1 LGIIGGGIY
10 LLVQGGTYAFITGN
24 EYAAAAPLLIV
35 CGVITL
41 VIAILGLIA
50 GLTLWWPLFLI
61 YGIILLIV
69 IVLEIVAAI
78 LGFVFQ
84 SNLEA
89 IYADRFNATIFSYT
103 VNDTTRDVNQF
114 VDAIQTSFRCCGVTR
129 PENWLESTYYETT
142 DTLPPSCSSG
152 CQEDN
157 STCID
162 VATSSGTIR
171 AHMMGCNGTFF
182 AFVVQ
187 NAATIGGVGLAFG
200 LIEVIG
206 MVLGF
211 LLCCCAL
218 VAKRRKDDYSI

>member
-1 LGIIGGGIY
+1 VLVGLGIIGGGIY

-84 SNLEA
+84 SNLVF
-89 IYADRFNATIFSYT
+89 II
-103 VNDTTRDVNQF
+103 
-114 VDAIQTSFRCCGVTR
+114 
-129 PENWLESTYYETT
+129 
-142 DTLPPSCSSG
+142 
-152 CQEDN
+152 
-157 STCID
+157 
-162 VATSSGTIR
+162 
-171 AHMMGCNGTFF
+171 
-182 AFVVQ
+182 
-187 NAATIGGVGLAFG
+187 
-200 LIEVIG
+200 
-206 MVLGF
+206 
-211 LLCCCAL
+211 
-218 VAKRRKDDYSI
+218 K